1 MFVKDIEISIFG
13 EMTYSANITLSQ
25 DAMYA
30 PAELK
35 KIIQEVCN
43 KFLQNYSIRTPIYL
57 SYDRTYTIPPYEIDD
72 INDINER
79 IIEEISSKANSRY
92 IDDGEVISF
101 WCESTKQNIY
111 IRDPR
116 RWKYNFEK
124 SLFNLNVTYSEKHI
138 GKYSNFSNKI

>member
-1 MFVKDIEISIFG
+1 MFVKGIEISIFG
-13 EMTYSANITLSQ
+13 EMTYSANIAFSQ
-25 DAMYA
+25 DAMHS

-43 KFLQNYSIRTPIYL
+43 NFLQNYSIRTPIYL
-57 SYDRTYTIPPYEIDD
+57 SYGRTYTIPPYEIDV
-72 INDINER
+72 INER
-79 IIEEISSKANSRY
+79 IIEEISSSNNSRY

-101 WCESTKQNIY
+101 WCESTKQNVY

-116 RWKYNFEK
+116 RWKYKFEK

>member
-30 PAELK
+30 SAELK

-72 INDINER
+72 INER
-79 IIEEISSKANSRY
+79 IIEEILSKANSRY
-92 IDDGEVISF
+92 IDDEEVISF

-111 IRDPR
+111 IRVPR
-116 RWKYNFEK
+116 RWKYKFEK

>member
-1 MFVKDIEISIFG
+1 MFVKSIEILIFG
-13 EMTYSANITLSQ
+13 EMTYSANIAFSQ
-25 DAMYA
+25 DAMSA
-30 PAELK
+30 PIELK

-57 SYDRTYTIPPYEIDD
+57 SYGKTYTIPPYEIDD
-72 INDINER
+72 INE
-79 IIEEISSKANSRY
+79 IILDKISSSNNSRY

-101 WCESTKQNIY
+101 WCESTKQNVY

-116 RWKYNFEK
+116 RWKYKFEK

-138 GKYSNFSNKI
+138 RNYSNFSNKI

>member
-72 INDINER
+72 INER

-92 IDDGEVISF
+92 IDDGEIISF
-101 WCESTKQNIY
+101 WCESIKQNIY

>member
-1 MFVKDIEISIFG
+1 MFVKGIEISIFG
-13 EMTYSANITLSQ
+13 EMPYSANIAFSQ
-25 DAMYA
+25 DAMSA

-43 KFLQNYSIRTPIYL
+43 NFLQNYSIPIYL
-57 SYDRTYTIPPYEIDD
+57 SYGRTYTIPPYEIDD
-72 INDINER
+72 INER
-79 IIEEISSKANSRY
+79 ILDKISSSNNSRY

-116 RWKYNFEK
+116 RWKYKFEK

>member
-1 MFVKDIEISIFG
+1 MFVKGIEISIFG
-13 EMTYSANITLSQ
+13 EMTYSANIAFSQ
-25 DAMYA
+25 DAMSA

-43 KFLQNYSIRTPIYL
+43 NFLQSYSIRTPIYL
-57 SYDRTYTIPPYEIDD
+57 SYGRTYTIPPYEIDD
-72 INDINER
+72 INER
-79 IIEEISSKANSRY
+79 ILKKISYNANSRY
-92 IDDGEVISF
+92 IDDGEIISF

-116 RWKYNFEK
+116 RLKYEFEK

>member
-1 MFVKDIEISIFG
+1 MFVKGIEISIFG
-13 EMTYSANITLSQ
+13 EMTYSANIAFSQ
-25 DAMYA
+25 DAMFA

-57 SYDRTYTIPPYEIDD
+57 SYGKTYTIPPYEIDS
-72 INDINER
+72 INER
-79 IIEEISSKANSRY
+79 ILEEISSSNNSRY
-92 IDDGEVISF
+92 IDEGELISF
-101 WCESTKQNIY
+101 WCESTKQNVY
-111 IRDPR
+111 IRDSR
-116 RWKYNFEK
+116 RWKEKFEK

>member
-1 MFVKDIEISIFG
+1 MFVKGIEISIFG
-13 EMTYSANITLSQ
+13 EMTYSANIAFSQ
-25 DAMYA
+25 DAMSA
-30 PAELK
+30 PTELK

-43 KFLQNYSIRTPIYL
+43 NFLQSYSIRTPIYL
-57 SYDRTYTIPPYEIDD
+57 SYGRTYTIPPYEIDD
-72 INDINER
+72 INER
-79 IIEEISSKANSRY
+79 ILDKISSSNNSRY
-92 IDDGEVISF
+92 IDEGEIISF

-116 RWKYNFEK
+116 RLKYEFEK

>member
-1 MFVKDIEISIFG
+1 MFVKGIEIKIFG
-13 EMTYSANITLSQ
+13 EMTYNANIDFSQ

-30 PAELK
+30 PIELK
-35 KIIQEVCN
+35 KIIQEVCSN
-43 KFLQNYSIRTPIYL
+43 FLKMYSIYTPIYL
-57 SYDRTYTIPPYEIDD
+57 SYGKTYTIPPYEIDY
-72 INDINER
+72 INER
-79 IIEEISSKANSRY
+79 ILEEISSSNNSRY
-92 IDDGEVISF
+92 INEGEIISF

-116 RWKYNFEK
+116 RWKYKFEK

>member
-1 MFVKDIEISIFG
+1 MFVKGIEISIFG
-13 EMTYSANITLSQ
+13 EMTYSADIALSQ
-25 DAMYA
+25 DAISA

-43 KFLQNYSIRTPIYL
+43 NFLQNYSIRTPIYL
-57 SYDRTYTIPPYEIDD
+57 SYGRTYTIPPYEIN
-72 INDINER
+72 IINEK
-79 IIEEISSKANSRY
+79 ILEEIAHSPNARY
-92 IDDGEVISF
+92 IDGGELISF

-116 RWKYNFEK
+116 RWKYEFEK

>member
-1 MFVKDIEISIFG
+1 MFVKGIEISIFG
-13 EMTYSANITLSQ
+13 EMTYNADIALSQ
-25 DAMYA
+25 DAMSA

-43 KFLQNYSIRTPIYL
+43 NFLQNYSKRTPIYL
-57 SYDRTYTIPPYEIDD
+57 SYGRAYTIPPYEI
-72 INDINER
+72 NVINER
-79 IIEEISSKANSRY
+79 ILKEISYNANSRY
-92 IDDGEVISF
+92 IDDGEIISF

-116 RWKYNFEK
+116 RWKYEFEK

>member
-1 MFVKDIEISIFG
+1 MFVKGIEISIFG
-13 EMTYSANITLSQ
+13 EMTYSANIAFSQ
-25 DAMYA
+25 DAMSA

-43 KFLQNYSIRTPIYL
+43 NFLQSYSIRTPIYL
-57 SYDRTYTIPPYEIDD
+57 SYGRTYTIPPYEIN
-72 INDINER
+72 IINER
-79 IIEEISSKANSRY
+79 ILKKISYNANSRY
-92 IDDGEVISF
+92 IDDGEIISF

-116 RWKYNFEK
+116 RLKYEFEK
-124 SLFNLNVTYSEKHI
+124 SLFNLNVTYFEKHI

>member
-1 MFVKDIEISIFG
+1 MFIKGIKISIFG

-43 KFLQNYSIRTPIYL
+43 KFLQNYSIRTPIYF
-57 SYDRTYTIPPYEIDD
+57 SYDRTYTIPPYEID
-72 INDINER
+72 DINER

-92 IDDGEVISF
+92 IDDGEIISF
-101 WCESTKQNIY
+101 
-111 IRDPR
+111 
-116 RWKYNFEK
+116 
-124 SLFNLNVTYSEKHI
+124 
-138 GKYSNFSNKI
+138 

>member
-57 SYDRTYTIPPYEIDD
+57 SYDRTYTIPPYKID
-72 INDINER
+72 DINER
-79 IIEEISSKANSRY
+79 IIEEILSKANSRY
-92 IDDGEVISF
+92 IDDGEIISF

-111 IRDPR
+111 IRNPR

-124 SLFNLNVTYSEKHI
+124 SLFNLNVTYSEKHT

>member
-1 MFVKDIEISIFG
+1 MFVKGIEISIFG
-13 EMTYSANITLSQ
+13 EMTYSANIALSQ
-25 DAMYA
+25 DAISA

-43 KFLQNYSIRTPIYL
+43 NFLQRYSIRTPIYL
-57 SYDRTYTIPPYEIDD
+57 SYGRTYTIPPYEIN
-72 INDINER
+72 IVNEK
-79 IIEEISSKANSRY
+79 ILEEIAHSPNARY
-92 IDDGEVISF
+92 IDGGEIISF

-116 RWKYNFEK
+116 RLKYEFEK